1 MNLRL
6 LRIFSVP
13 FALTVCTSLLH
24 ALPANITASTQTI
37 NLLCTVGQPCA
48 TVGNPS
54 VAFNT
59 QTVVLTQG
67 ATSDAYT
74 IAAPTVPWLTV
85 APLAATVTST
95 QNLVFTV
102 TPVGWTTLPQGLNTT
117 TITLNSTTTA
127 AIAFTVNLQIQ
138 APASTLIVKGGL
150 NVLNPVNYVA
160 ASPITALAMS
170 FTVVSTNGLAVP
182 FTVALTSVATPTG
195 GTTTWLATNSGD
207 STFSASGIAYSWGT
221 NITVYASQAVIA
233 AANPGDNLTGQ
244 ITITPNGLTA
254 NNVVMP
260 VNIVIAA
267 GAPTVS
273 AIAPTLVPQM
283 VSGVAPGFVTFVIHG
298 SNFISSPPAQ
308 KTKVFWG
315 ATAPLTACTN
325 AILAD
330 YVSVINSNYLQVTV
344 PYLSTGV
351 PFATTGA
358 TAVYIGVANGAAP
371 TQAVASTS
379 VGVTAAPIISGVT
392 SASSFVVLASPKI
405 APYDIISIFGSN
417 LCPLCTG
424 SNSVLVG
431 VPDAFG
437 RFPLY
442 LSPDGG
448 THKISVPFTKTALG
462 TPLPGYLLFATN
474 NQINVAVPGG
484 ITASYIN
491 LQAAYDS
498 LIVPPLPPTVA
509 NTSAVFPFTYVAA
522 EPGLFTIE
530 SSGQGQGA
538 ITDATTGALN
548 SITSFA
554 TNGTSIVSI
563 YLTGLGIPDAAGTN
577 AANASTPATW
587 YSATSGTNTYNCI
600 APLGTLATPGNAST
614 APTGYMDTIN
624 TPYSATTPTNNA
636 FQQASSYVVP
646 APLWTSIDGAVLLQS
661 ELNTNVTV
669 PCFIGSDAGANNTIT
684 VTIGGVAVTSGA
696 TGITYAGFVNGS
708 IEGLYQI
715 NVQVPVPTTV
725 GWTAGTSSAVPV
737 TVSMGTAV
745 SQPGVTMYV
754 K

>member
-13 FALTVCTSLLH
+13 FALTVCTSFLH

-48 TVGNPS
+48 TTSSPS
-54 VAFNT
+54 VAFYT
-59 QTVVLTQG
+59 QTVTLTEG

-85 APLAATVTST
+85 SPLSATVST
-95 QNLVFTV
+95 TQALAFTV

-127 AIAFTVNLQIQ
+127 SIAFTVNLQIQ
-138 APASTLIVKGGL
+138 AAASTLIVKGGL

-170 FTVVSTNGLAVP
+170 FTVVSTSGLPVP

-298 SNFISSPPAQ
+298 SNFISAPPAQ

-315 ATAPLTACTN
+315 ATAPLSACTN

-344 PYLSTGV
+344 PYSSAGV
-351 PFATTGA
+351 PFATNGA

-371 TQAVASTS
+371 TQATASTS
-379 VGVTAAPIISGVT
+379 VGVTSAPIISGVT
-392 SASSFVVLASPKI
+392 SASSFVELASPKI

-431 VPDAFG
+431 VPDAWG

-484 ITASYIN
+484 ITSSYIN
-491 LQAAYDS
+491 LQVAYDN

-509 NTSAVFPFTYVAA
+509 NTSAVFGFTYAA
-522 EPGLFTIE
+522 ADPGLFTIE

-538 ITDATTGALN
+538 ITDGTGALN
-548 SITSFA
+548 SVTNFA
-554 TNGTSIVSI
+554 TNGTSVVSI
-563 YLTGLGIPDAAGTN
+563 YLTGLGIPTAVGTN
-577 AANASTPATW
+577 TANGSAPTTW
-587 YSATSGTNTYNCI
+587 YLGTSGTSTYNCI
-600 APLGTLATPGNAST
+600 SPLGTAATPGNPST
-614 APTGYMDTIN
+614 APTGYMDTVN
-624 TPYSATTPTNNA
+624 TPYSATAITNGA

-669 PCFIGSDAGANNTIT
+669 PCFYGTDTGANLIT
-684 VTIGGVAVTSGA
+684 VTIGGTAVLVGA

-715 NVQVPVPTTV
+715 NVQVPVPVTA
-725 GWTAGTSSAVPV
+725 GWESGTSSAVPV
-737 TVSMGTAV
+737 TVSMGSAV
-745 SQPGVTMYV
+745 SQSGVTMFV